1 MDKVKFQNALE
12 KASFHANVL
21 FRGFART
28 LFGALIAGLI
38 VTAIYGF
45 VSIAG
50 ESGYIAVFDFI
61 ASTATLLLAVCN
73 MYCLGKK
80 RGGKK

>member
-1 MDKVKFQNALE
+1 MEKFKFQNTVACI
-12 KASFHANVL
+12 KFHANVL

-61 ASTATLLLAVCN
+61 ASSATLLLALCN

>member
-61 ASTATLLLAVCN
+61 ASAATLLLAVCN